1 MILYLHGFLSS
12 GNSHKGQWVKAHFNA
27 LGTEV
32 LTPTYPID
40 FPEHSVAFI
49 ESIIQES
56 ILPHVESNPDQAW
69 CIFGSSMGG
78 FYGQYLAQKYQVPL
92 VMINPALD
100 PVPLLEPYSGSH
112 VNEATGESFKIDSP
126 YLKAL
131 KSFYRAPD
139 TSIDSLVLL
148 DEKDEVIPFKIAQQ
162 QYQNIGKVL
171 VFKEGNHAFQHLEP
185 AWSEMRSFVAKNKC
199 L

>member
-40 FPEHSVAFI
+40 SPKHSVALI

-56 ILPHVESNPDQAW
+56 ILPRVKPNSDQAW

-100 PVPLLEPYSGSH
+100 PVPLLEPYLGNH
-112 VNEATGESFKIDSP
+112 VNEATGEAFTVDSS

-131 KSFYRAPD
+131 KSFYRTPD
-139 TSIDSLVLL
+139 PTIESLVLL
-148 DEKDEVIPFKIAQQ
+148 DEKDEVIPYQIAQQ
-162 QYQNIGKVL
+162 QYQGVAKVL
-171 VFKEGNHAFQHLEP
+171 IFKGGNHAFQHLEQASP
-185 AWSEMRSFVAKNKC
+185 EMRSFVAKNNC
-199 L
+199 Q

>member
-12 GNSHKGQWVKAHFNA
+12 GSSYKGQWMKARFKEE
-27 LGTEV
+27 GTEV

-40 FPEHSVAFI
+40 SPNHSVESI
-49 ESIIQES
+49 ESVIQDS
-56 ILPHVESNPDQAW
+56 ILPAIEQNSDQGW

-78 FYGQYLAQKYQVPL
+78 FYGQCLAQKYQVPL

-100 PVPLLEPYSGSH
+100 PIPLLEGYLGHH
-112 VNEATGESFKIDSP
+112 VNPATGEPFTIDQS

-139 TSIDSLVLL
+139 ASIDSLVLL
-148 DEKDEVIPFKIAQQ
+148 DEKDEVIPYQIAQQ
-162 QYQNIGKVL
+162 QYQNTGKVL
-171 VFKEGNHAFQHLEP
+171 VFSGGDHSFQHLEDGWQQVK
-185 AWSEMRSFVAKNKC
+185 AFVEKNKC
-199 L
+199 